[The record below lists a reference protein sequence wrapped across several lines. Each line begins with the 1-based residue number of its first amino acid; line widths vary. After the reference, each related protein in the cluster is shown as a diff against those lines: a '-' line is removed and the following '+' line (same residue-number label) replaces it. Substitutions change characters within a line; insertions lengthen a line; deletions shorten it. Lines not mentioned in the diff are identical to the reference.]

1 MASTISK
8 MREVDPAM
16 VEAARWLRTA
26 AAKVAMAEGRTPG
39 LTVAARVSSISMGS
53 ADSASAGA
61 MVQAFCILRAS
72 SQCRIWS
79 SRSLVDSDEEA
90 GEDAAVEEAAV

>member
-16 VEAARWLRTA
+16 VEAARSLRTV
-26 AAKVAMAEGRTPG
+26 AAKLAMARGRTPG
-39 LTVAARVSSISMGS
+39 LTVAAKLSSMSIGS
-53 ADSASAGA
+53 ADSANDGA
-61 MVQAFCILRAS
+61 IVHEFCILRAS

-79 SRSLVDSDEEA
+79 SRSLSDK
-90 GEDAAVEEAAV
+90 EDAAVEGAVAMRC